1 MKNRWAAATALA
13 AALMLGTTACTFSA
27 EIATQKDY
35 DPSDGVSTEFG
46 ELSVYNAMLIG
57 EDPDA
62 LNLVMTVFNPT
73 DSVRRVEVQ
82 WFVDGE
88 RVTESIFAEASGLTS
103 VGGPDQPSLLV
114 TGLDTVIGGLVPLY
128 FSTNTGSVSELL
140 VPTLRGD
147 LEEYDEYA
155 PEFVVV
161 PDEE

>member
-13 AALMLGTTACTFSA
+13 AALMLGTTGCTFSA

-46 ELSVYNAMLIG
+46 ELAVYNAMLIG
-57 EDPDA
+57 ENPEA

-82 WFVDGE
+82 WFAEGE

-103 VGGPDQPSLLV
+103 VGGPDQPVVIV
-114 TGLDTVIGGLVPLY
+114 TGLDTAIGGLVPLY
-128 FSTNTGSVSELL
+128 FSTSTGSVNELL

-155 PEFVVV
+155 PEFIIV
-161 PDEE
+161 PEEG

>member
-1 MKNRWAAATALA
+1 
-13 AALMLGTTACTFSA
+13 MLGTTGCTFSA

-46 ELSVYNAMLIG
+46 ELAVYNAMLIG
-57 EDPDA
+57 EDPEA

-103 VGGPDQPSLLV
+103 VGGPDQPTVIV
-114 TGLDTVIGGLVPLY
+114 TGLDTAIGGLAPLY

-147 LEEYDEYA
+147 LEEYAEHT

>member
-1 MKNRWAAATALA
+1 VKNRWAAAAALA
-13 AALMLGTTACTFSA
+13 AALILATTGCTFSA

-46 ELSVYNAMLIG
+46 ELAIYNAMLIG
-57 EDPDA
+57 EDPQA

-88 RVTESIFAEASGLTS
+88 RVTESIFAEASGLTT
-103 VGGPDQPSLLV
+103 VGGPDEPVVIV
-114 TGLDTVIGGLVPLY
+114 TGLETAIGGLVPLY

-147 LEEYDEYA
+147 LEEYTDYA

-161 PDEE
+161 PEE

>member
-1 MKNRWAAATALA
+1 
-13 AALMLGTTACTFSA
+13 
-27 EIATQKDY
+27 
-35 DPSDGVSTEFG
+35 
-46 ELSVYNAMLIG
+46 
-57 EDPDA
+57 
-62 LNLVMTVFNPT
+62 MTVFNPT

>member
-13 AALMLGTTACTFSA
+13 AALILGTTGCTFSA

-46 ELSVYNAMLIG
+46 ELSVFNAMLIG
-57 EDPDA
+57 EDPES
-62 LNLVMTVFNPT
+62 LNLVATVFNPT

-103 VGGPDQPSLLV
+103 IGGPDQPSV
-114 TGLDTVIGGLVPLY
+114 IISGLDVALGGLAPLY

-147 LEEYDEYA
+147 LEEYGEYT

-161 PDEE
+161 PDDE